1 VNSATNSGLVKGGQF
16 NAGGF
21 GDLGLQWQKVHVGG
35 NVQLVHNSL
44 SVHPEGSMLAGIS
57 VSNVSYGPPV
67 SPSVARH
74 LAVLPFAVIS
84 TGDDTSTAA
93 NGSGHVLPKTVLSPP
108 NDRILTN
115 QQLAKP
121 NGADVFLQ
129 WNGIEH
135 KRGLVLVQ
143 NIILI
148 SGVGPN
154 TGPITL
160 SNIRFP
166 FRVPT
171 LAPLVTAVQ
180 PATAAR
186 AQSTQVRAQSHEPVL
201 LNSANNSGII
211 SDAQF
216 SDGGF
221 GDVGSQ
227 WSNVSVNGSVAVVHN
242 TLAVDES
249 AAADLPADDNPGPL
263 TISNVTFNSQ
273 ALAGVSKAR
282 AQVLVSPPDIFQAVS
297 SHRVN
302 LGRPL
307 PHDPNVVD
315 QTANSGI
322 LKGGQLSSGGTSHV
336 VLQWQCVNVPGRVT
350 VMDNVLSLSVADR
363 PTGPIT
369 ISNVTFA

>member
-1 VNSATNSGLVKGGQF
+1 
-16 NAGGF
+16 
-21 GDLGLQWQKVHVGG
+21 
-35 NVQLVHNSL
+35 
-44 SVHPEGSMLAGIS
+44 MLAGIS
-57 VSNVSYGPPV
+57 VSNVSYGPLV
-67 SPSVARH
+67 SRSVARH

-84 TGDDTSTAA
+84 TGDDTSTTTT
-93 NGSGHVLPKTVLSPP
+93 GSGRVLPKTILSPP
-108 NDRILTN
+108 NDRVLTN
-115 QQLAKP
+115 QQLAKA

-135 KRGLVLVQ
+135 KRGLVLVH

-148 SGVGPN
+148 MGVGPK

-171 LAPLVTAVQ
+171 LAPLVTTVR

-186 AQSTQVRAQSHEPVL
+186 LHSAGVPAQSHEAVL

-211 SDAQF
+211 SHAQF
-216 SDGGF
+216 TDGGF
-221 GDVGSQ
+221 GDVGIQ
-227 WSNVSVNGSVAVVHN
+227 WRNVSVKGSVAVVHN

-249 AAADLPADDNPGPL
+249 ASADLPPEDVPGPI

-273 ALAGVSKAR
+273 ALAGVSRAR
-282 AQVLVSPPDIFQAVS
+282 DQVLVSPPDIFQAVS
-297 SHRVN
+297 SRPVN
-302 LGRPL
+302 LGKPL
-307 PHDPNVVD
+307 RHDPNVVD
-315 QTANSGI
+315 ETANSGI
-322 LKGGQLSSGGTSHV
+322 LRGGQLSAGGTSHV
-336 VLQWQCVNVPGRVT
+336 VLEWQCVKVPDRVT